1 MKRHEKVAASMNK
14 QETRIHIEI
23 YSDVVCPWCYVGKR
37 RLERALDQIDGAAEA
52 RIIWRPFQL
61 NPTMPKDGIDRTAYL
76 EAKFGSLDAFRQLE
90 EHVLAAGASERI
102 SFALEKIARTPNT
115 FAAHRLIWLG
125 EREGCQDALVDA
137 LFRGYF
143 EEGADIGSIPT
154 LAGLAARAGL
164 SSEVVERFLRS
175 NEGTAE
181 VKAEESAG
189 HKLGIR
195 GVPYFVVDG
204 TYAISE
210 AQPVDVF
217 VSALQR
223 VAADRAERKA
233 GV

>member
-1 MKRHEKVAASMNK
+1 MTDRGLRAEV
-14 QETRIHIEI
+14 

-37 RLERALDQIDGAAEA
+37 RLERALRSLGGDV
-52 RIIWRPFQL
+52 RVIWRPFQL
-61 NPTMPKDGIDRTAYL
+61 NPTMPQGGMDRTAYL
-76 EAKFGSLDAFRQLE
+76 EAKFGSLAAFRQLE
-90 EHVLAAGASERI
+90 EHVLAAGAAEGI
-102 SFALEKIARTPNT
+102 EFAFEKIVRTPNT

-125 EREGCQDALVDA
+125 EREGCQDAVVDS

-143 EEGADIGSIPT
+143 EEGADIGSSPT

-164 SSEVVERFLRS
+164 STEVVERFLQS
-175 NEGTAE
+175 DEGTAE

-195 GVPYFVVDG
+195 GVPYFVLNG
-204 TYAISE
+204 IYAMSG

-217 VSALQR
+217 VTSLKR
-223 VAADRAERKA
+223 AATDRTGRKA